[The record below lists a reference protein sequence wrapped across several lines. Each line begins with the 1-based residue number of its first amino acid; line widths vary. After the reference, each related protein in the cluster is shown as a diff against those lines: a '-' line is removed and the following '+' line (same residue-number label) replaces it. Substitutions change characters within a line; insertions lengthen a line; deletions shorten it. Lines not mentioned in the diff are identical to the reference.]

1 MKESFTITVRIEG
14 INPNVGDAVARDI
27 RLELESRPY
36 LRNSA
41 VHWDS
46 EYSRVVVTVDDVAES
61 AEQARSQVEDE
72 LMDIGYAVLDE
83 IENVRINII
92 SVVTSPGI

>member
-1 MKESFTITVRIEG
+1 MKQSFTITARIGG
-14 INPNVGDAVARDI
+14 INSNVGYAVTEDI

-36 LRNSA
+36 LRNST

-46 EYSRVVVTVDDVAES
+46 AHSAIMLTFDDVAES
-61 AEQARSQVEDE
+61 AEQAQSQIEDE

-83 IENVRINII
+83 IEHVRIDII
-92 SVVTSPGI
+92 DVVASLEK